1 MHPACV
7 LSPVATRGGVTH
19 RGPARGC
26 VRQVSARSA
35 VGWAA
40 PREPR
45 PPPVATRGRF
55 RARPRVRR
63 APLARAV
70 KPSAGP
76 GAQPLH
82 NSAAET
88 SFAAVLQV
96 AADQAEKLRFGE
108 LKTATS
114 FYAGAALVHVNF
126 FPLVVTLVGDA
137 GCNVG
142 AMQAAV
148 GPLKAAL
155 EPMREALQE
164 Q

>member
-1 MHPACV
+1 MSSALQDEALSKLLWRIPGLTAV
-7 LSPVATRGGVTH
+7 L
-19 RGPARGC
+19 
-26 VRQVSARSA
+26 VSSDT
-35 VGWAA
+35 G
-40 PREPR
+40 
-45 PPPVATRGRF
+45 
-55 RARPRVRR
+55 

-70 KPSAGP
+70 KPSADP

-137 GCNVG
+137 TCNVG

-155 EPMREALQE
+155 EPMRDALQE